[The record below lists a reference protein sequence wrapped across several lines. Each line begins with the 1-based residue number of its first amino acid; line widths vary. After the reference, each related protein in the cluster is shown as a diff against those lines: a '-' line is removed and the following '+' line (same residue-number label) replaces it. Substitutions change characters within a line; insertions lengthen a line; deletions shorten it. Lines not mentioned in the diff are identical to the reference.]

1 MLMMHLFADIM
12 DSIKSGFNVVVF
24 YDTFLNN

>member
-1 MLMMHLFADIM
+1 MNDDAFAASKF

-24 YDTFLNN
+24 MSAIATN